1 MDHQVPRI
9 GSDDDV
15 PSGVRRRCE
24 LLGCVVEVP
33 DQRPDPVGCCK
44 VVTGLERHEDVP
56 LDVLEDVATQFVEA
70 EGARGSVV
78 AHCVEVAEQRVD

>member
-1 MDHQVPRI
+1 M
-9 GSDDDV
+9 
-15 PSGVRRRCE
+15 
-24 LLGCVVEVP
+24 EVP

>member
-1 MDHQVPRI
+1 
-9 GSDDDV
+9 
-15 PSGVRRRCE
+15 
-24 LLGCVVEVP
+24 
-33 DQRPDPVGCCK
+33 
-44 VVTGLERHEDVP
+44 VVTGLERHEDVS